1 MFIYKITN
9 TKNGKVYIGQS
20 KKPIN
25 KRFNR
30 HITDAVNNVLDTHFA
45 RAIRKYGPESFV
57 IEQIDTA
64 TTQEELNQK
73 EQFYIIQYD
82 SIKTGY
88 NETDAIYKC
97 GGNTYLSKTTT
108 EMDIIKDKIRKTKLG
123 SKNPNSRAVKAKH
136 IDTGEELF
144 FDTVSECKAY
154 FGEKHH
160 RFITTRVKKETRSL
174 YKGVWNI
181 VYKDDDYLL
190 YATRKV
196 VRKNS
201 ID

>member
-20 KKPIN
+20 IRPIEQ
-25 KRFNR
+25 RFKR
-30 HITDAVNNVLDTHFA
+30 HIVDAINNTLDTHFA
-45 RAIRKYGPESFV
+45 RAIRKYGPDSFV
-57 IEQIDTA
+57 IEHIDTA
-64 TTQEELNQK
+64 TTQSELNEK
-73 EQFYIIQYD
+73 EQFYITQYD
-82 SIKTGY
+82 SVNNGY

-97 GGNTYLSKTTT
+97 GGNTYLSKT
-108 EMDIIKDKIRKTKLG
+108 ESELDIIKDKIRTSKIG
-123 SKNPNSRAVKAKH
+123 AKNPNSRAVKAKNV
-136 IDTGEELF
+136 DTNEEFF
-144 FDTVSECKAY
+144 FDTVEECKRF

-181 VYKDDDYLL
+181 AYKEDEYFKD
-190 YATRKV
+190 ATRTV
-196 VRKNS
+196 VRRKQ

>member
-20 KKPIN
+20 IRPIEQ
-25 KRFNR
+25 RFKR
-30 HITDAVNNVLDTHFA
+30 HIVDAINNTLNTHFA
-45 RAIRKYGPESFV
+45 RAIRKYGPDSFV

-64 TTQEELNQK
+64 TTQSELNEK

-82 SIKTGY
+82 SVNSGY

-97 GGNTYLSKTTT
+97 GGNTYLSKTES
-108 EMDIIKDKIRKTKLG
+108 EMDAIKDKIRISKIG
-123 SKNPNSRAVKAKH
+123 AKNPNSRAVKA
-136 IDTGEELF
+136 INVDTNEEFF
-144 FDTVSECKAY
+144 FDTVKECKRF

-160 RFITTRVKKETRSL
+160 RFITTRVKKETHSL

-181 VYKDDDYLL
+181 AYKEDEYFK
-190 YATRKV
+190 YATRTV
-196 VRKNS
+196 VRRKR